1 MHPFESPRLAGFIAI
16 VSVVIWSAFAL
27 LVAVGPSSKV
37 SPKATA
43 APTIDENVPVIS
55 LAVADT
61 LPVSTSKSDS
71 LLSSPPAKPE
81 PAIRPAEPAIKP
93 AEPIDYVQA
102 EAEAEKKVRRA
113 HAEAPDFC
121 QRHGMHK
128 AWTKNGKSWRC
139 RR

>member
-16 VSVVIWSAFAL
+16 VSVVIWSGFAL

-37 SPKATA
+37 SPMATA
-43 APTIDENVPVIS
+43 APAIDENVPVIS

-61 LPVSTSKSDS
+61 LLVSTSKSDRLPS
-71 LLSSPPAKPE
+71 PPPAKS
-81 PAIRPAEPAIKP
+81 EPAIKP
-93 AEPIDYVQA
+93 AEPIDYAQ
-102 EAEAEKKVRRA
+102 AEAEKKVRRA
-113 HAEAPDFC
+113 HAEAPDLC

-128 AWTKNGKSWRC
+128 AWTKDGKSWRC